1 MNPSKTSPRLFRER
15 IQFRT
20 RLTAFLLVGA
30 LTGGVVHGRPVDDAR
45 AQALAKRGQALADA
59 TATRANYNLRAPGM
73 RADIAT
79 QNARGSAAWTDLMTK
94 DTAAPDY
101 HRAHDLLNEA
111 AMELS
116 EAEMLLESISDILD
130 TGDRYIGHGDAKGLQ
145 GDAMMARGEFR
156 VAIYAYW
163 EAKDWYRQA
172 IAIFGRVA
180 DRLNEV
186 DRLINSA
193 RGKLTTAEGIIA
205 GLPAPAPMPMPGP
218 GLPMPGPG
226 VGPMPAPAGMPLPGS
241 GSMPMPGMMP

>member
-1 MNPSKTSPRLFRER
+1 
-15 IQFRT
+15 
-20 RLTAFLLVGA
+20 
-30 LTGGVVHGRPVDDAR
+30 
-45 AQALAKRGQALADA
+45 
-59 TATRANYNLRAPGM
+59 
-73 RADIAT
+73 
-79 QNARGSAAWTDLMTK
+79 
-94 DTAAPDY
+94 
-101 HRAHDLLNEA
+101 
-111 AMELS
+111 
-116 EAEMLLESISDILD
+116 
-130 TGDRYIGHGDAKGLQ
+130 
-145 GDAMMARGEFR
+145 MMARGEFR

-226 VGPMPAPAGMPLPGS
+226 VGPMPAPG
-241 GSMPMPGMMP
+241 